1 MQAGLVAAQP
11 REEAAEKDRKAA
23 ELAAH
28 GLPVG
33 TEFRAGL
40 LHTGAPSKSS
50 PLPPRVGC
58 WRLARSLSLRCARA
72 CKGAGR
78 AWTPDAGGLGRALQD
93 DIVGLNMR
101 EPHSPVA
108 PYCAVAAVAMKNP
121 ADPITARW
129 GACS

>member
-40 LHTGAPSKSS
+40 TLEPLAS
-50 PLPPRVGC
+50 PLPSPREQ
-58 WRLARSLSLRCARA
+58 
-72 CKGAGR
+72 GAGGWHVASACAAR
-78 AWTPDAGGLGRALQD
+78 VQAGGRAALGPLTLGRLGRALQD

-101 EPHSPVA
+101 KPHSPVA